1 MTPSVSIGTS
11 GWQYADWRDAF
22 YPAGL
27 PTTRWL
33 GHYASVFSTV
43 EVNNTFYR
51 LPEAETFDRWKRET
65 NAGFVMAVKASRY
78 LTHVRRLRDPREPVN
93 LFVSRAK
100 RLGPRLGPVLL
111 QLPPN
116 LPAAPDRLEET
127 LAAFGRRC
135 RVAVE
140 FRHRSWLTD
149 EVFALLDRARS
160 ALVLADRPGE
170 RVDPI
175 VTGGWSYLRF
185 HQGTRTGPG
194 YRRAKLRGWADR
206 IAALAATDVFVY
218 FNNDTD
224 AAAPRDA
231 MVLRSLL
238 HERDVRVT

>member
-1 MTPSVSIGTS
+1 MTPSVFVGTS

-27 PTTRWL
+27 PTTGWL
-33 GHYASVFSTV
+33 DHYGSVFSTV

-51 LPEAETFDRWKRET
+51 LPEAATFDRWKRET
-65 NAGFVMAVKASRY
+65 RGGFVMAVKASRY
-78 LTHVRRLRDPREPVN
+78 LTHLRRLRDPREPVD
-93 LFVSRAK
+93 LFFSRAK

-127 LAAFGRRC
+127 LAAFRGRC

-149 EVFALLDRARS
+149 EVLALLDRSRS
-160 ALVLADRPGE
+160 ALVLADRPGA
-170 RVDPI
+170 RVDPV

-194 YRRAKLRGWADR
+194 YRRAKLRAWADR
-206 IAALAATDVFVY
+206 IAALPARQVFVY
-218 FNNDTD
+218 FNNDTA
-224 AAAPRDA
+224 AAAPHDA
-231 MVLRSLL
+231 MILRSLL
-238 HERDVRVT
+238 GERGVRVR

>member
-11 GWQYADWRDAF
+11 GWQYADWRDTF
-22 YPAGL
+22 YPTGL
-27 PTTRWL
+27 PTGRWL
-33 GHYASVFSTV
+33 EHYASVFSTV

-51 LPEAETFDRWKRET
+51 LPEAATFDRWKRET
-65 NAGFVMAVKASRY
+65 PAGFVMTVKASRY
-78 LTHVRRLRDPREPVN
+78 LTHIRRLRDPAEPVD
-93 LFVSRAK
+93 LFVSRAR

-116 LPAAPDRLEET
+116 LPAVPERLEET
-127 LAAFGRRC
+127 LAAFGKGP

-149 EVFALLDRARS
+149 EVFALLDRSGS
-160 ALVLADRPGE
+160 ALVLADRPDV
-170 RVDPI
+170 RVDPV

-194 YRRAKLRGWADR
+194 YRRSKLRRWADR
-206 IAALAATDVFVY
+206 IAALPAKDVFVY

-238 HERDVRVT
+238 DERDVRLT

>member
-1 MTPSVSIGTS
+1 MTPSVFIGTS
-11 GWQYADWRDAF
+11 GWQYADWRGAF
-22 YPAGL
+22 YPADL

-33 GHYASVFSTV
+33 GHYASAFSTV

-51 LPEAETFDRWKRET
+51 LPEATTFDRWKRAT
-65 NAGFVMAVKASRY
+65 PAGFVMAVKASRY
-78 LTHVRRLRDPREPVN
+78 LTHVRRLGDPRGSVD

-140 FRHRSWLTD
+140 FRHPSWLTD
-149 EVFALLDRARS
+149 EVFALLDRSRS
-160 ALVLADRPGE
+160 ALVLADRPGA
-170 RVDPI
+170 RVDPV
-175 VTGGWSYLRF
+175 VTGGWSYVRF
-185 HQGTRTGPG
+185 HQGTRTGPR
-194 YRRAKLRGWADR
+194 YRRAKLRVWADR
-206 IAALAATDVFVY
+206 IAALPAKDLFVY

-231 MVLRSLL
+231 MLLRSLL
-238 HERDVRVT
+238 GTRGVPVT

>member
-1 MTPSVSIGTS
+1 MTPSVFIGTS

-22 YPAGL
+22 YPADV
-27 PTTRWL
+27 PTARWL

-51 LPEAETFDRWKRET
+51 LPEAATFDRWKRET
-65 NAGFVMAVKASRY
+65 PAGFVMAVKASRY
-78 LTHVRRLRDPREPVN
+78 LTHVRRLREPREPVD

-116 LPAAPDRLEET
+116 LPAAPDRLAET
-127 LAAFGRRC
+127 LQAFGRRC

-149 EVFALLDRARS
+149 EVFALLDRSRS
-160 ALVLADRPGE
+160 AFVLADRPGA
-170 RVDPI
+170 RIDPV
-175 VTGGWSYLRF
+175 VTGGWSYVRF
-185 HQGTRTGPG
+185 HQGTRSGSG
-194 YRRAKLRGWADR
+194 YRHAKLRVWADR
-206 IAALAATDVFVY
+206 IAALPAKEVFVY
-218 FNNDTD
+218 FNNDAH

-231 MVLRSLL
+231 MMLRSLL
-238 HERDVRVT
+238 HDRDVRVL

>member
-1 MTPSVSIGTS
+1 MTPSVLIGTS

-27 PTTRWL
+27 PTSRWL
-33 GHYASVFSTV
+33 GHYVSVFSTV

-51 LPEAETFDRWKRET
+51 LPEAATFDRWKRET
-65 NAGFVMAVKASRY
+65 LSGFVMAVKASRY
-78 LTHVRRLRDPREPVN
+78 LTHVRRLRDPHEPVD

-135 RVAVE
+135 RIAVE
-140 FRHRSWLTD
+140 FRHRSWLND
-149 EVFALLDRARS
+149 EVLAILDRSSS
-160 ALVLADRPGE
+160 ALVLADRPGA
-170 RVDPI
+170 RVHPI

-185 HQGTRTGPG
+185 HQGTRTEPG
-194 YRRAKLRGWADR
+194 YRREKLRVWADR
-206 IAALAATDVFVY
+206 IAALPAKQVFVY
-218 FNNDTD
+218 FNNDTA
-224 AAAPRDA
+224 AAAPHDA
-231 MVLRSLL
+231 AVLRSLL
-238 HERDVRVT
+238 GKRGVRVA

>member
-1 MTPSVSIGTS
+1 MTPSVFIGTS
-11 GWQYADWRDAF
+11 GWQYPDWRGAF
-22 YPAGL
+22 YPPGL
-27 PTTRWL
+27 RTTRWL
-33 GHYASVFSTV
+33 GHYTSVFSTV

-65 NAGFVMAVKASRY
+65 PVGFLMAVKASRY
-78 LTHVRRLRDPREPVN
+78 LTHVRRLRDPREPVD

-100 RLGPRLGPVLL
+100 RLGSRLGPVLL

-116 LPAAPDRLEET
+116 LPVAPDRLEET

-149 EVFALLDRARS
+149 EVFALLDGSSS
-160 ALVLADRPGE
+160 ALVLADRPGL
-170 RVDPI
+170 RVDPV

-194 YRRAKLRGWADR
+194 YRRTKLRAWSDR
-206 IAALAATDVFVY
+206 IAALPAKDVFVY

-224 AAAPRDA
+224 AAAPRNA

-238 HERDVRVT
+238 EERDVQVA